1 MTSASHQ
8 SLCCWDILY
17 SYHSSSLLVPRQLTW
32 FPVARAVSAGAPIIS
47 ALHHHLPYPYD
58 AIVFLT
64 IPLSSL
70 SSSQLS
76 CYGGSEGGTR
86 GEEKEEVGCLVWLSL
101 GREQL
106 LSWTCSHIFPVMFQ
120 PWTPSISHS
129 YCPHTLPVPA
139 AGQFSKVIGLIQFWV
154 FIMTY
159 FYPQLS

>member
-8 SLCCWDILY
+8 SLCCWDIFY
-17 SYHSSSLLVPRQLTW
+17 SYHSSSLLVPRQLTC
-32 FPVARAVSAGAPIIS
+32 FPVAIAASAGAPIIS

-58 AIVFLT
+58 AVVFLT

-86 GEEKEEVGCLVWLSL
+86 GEEEKVGCLVWLSL
-101 GREQL
+101 GREQ

-120 PWTPSISHS
+120 PWTVYFTLLLPPPPSQYQQQGSFQKLLALYNS
-129 YCPHTLPVPA
+129 E
-139 AGQFSKVIGLIQFWV
+139 S
-154 FIMTY
+154 
-159 FYPQLS
+159 S